1 MPITLQQ
8 AEGECV
14 TKTMK
19 CYNYPVGR
27 EEIIY
32 GKHAVEQALRA
43 GRVKRI
49 WALDNDPKKIRAGVL
64 GKAEKAGVHVDLVP
78 RRYLDDRM
86 GRANHQGIIA
96 KILPFDYT
104 DLEDM
109 LDGCKRPLLILDKLK
124 DPGNFGNI
132 IRTAA
137 AFGAGG
143 IIIPKD
149 QAVGVTPTVEKAASG
164 MIALI
169 PIARVANL
177 AMAFDKL
184 KDEGY
189 WIYGTEPES
198 GSNIETFDLNG
209 KIAIALGGEAKGLSR
224 LLYKKCDGHLRIPMA
239 PGVESLNVA
248 SAAAICLYEIA
259 RRNRWSYENNA
270 SDDIEQ

>member
-1 MPITLQQ
+1 
-8 AEGECV
+8 
-14 TKTMK
+14 
-19 CYNYPVGR
+19 VGR

-32 GKHAVEQALRA
+32 GKHSVEQALRA

-49 WALDNDPKKIRAGVL
+49 WALDNDPKNIRAAIL
-64 GKAEKAGVHVDLVP
+64 QKAGESGVQVDLVP

-96 KILPFDYT
+96 KIMPFDYAEL
-104 DLEDM
+104 DDM
-109 LDGCKRPLLILDKLK
+109 LDGNEQPVLVLDKLK

-137 AFGAGG
+137 AFGCGG

-149 QAVGVTPTVEKAASG
+149 QAVGVTATVEKAASG
-164 MIALI
+164 MINLV

-184 KDEGY
+184 KDAGY
-189 WIYGTEPES
+189 WIYGTEPDAGE
-198 GSNIETFDLNG
+198 NIETFDLSG
-209 KIAIALGGEAKGLSR
+209 KIAIALGAEAKGLSR
-224 LLYKKCDGHLRIPMA
+224 LLVQKCDGNLRIPMA

-259 RRNRWSYENNA
+259 KSKSWGYENNA
-270 SDDIEQ
+270 DDDIE

>member
-1 MPITLQQ
+1 MR
-8 AEGECV
+8 
-14 TKTMK
+14 
-19 CYNYPVGR
+19 CYNYRVGR

-32 GKHAVEQALRA
+32 GKHAIEQALRA

-49 WALDNDPKKIRAGVL
+49 WALDNDPKKIRAAIL
-64 GKAEKAGVHVDLVP
+64 SKAEEAGVRIDLVP

-104 DLEDM
+104 DVENM
-109 LDGCKRPLLILDKLK
+109 LGGNERPLLILDKLK
-124 DPGNFGNI
+124 DPGNFGKI
-132 IRTAA
+132 ISTAA

-164 MIALI
+164 MIAHV

-177 AMAFDKL
+177 AMVFDKL
-184 KDEGY
+184 KGAGY
-189 WIYGTEPES
+189 WIYGTDPGTGES
-198 GSNIETFDLNG
+198 IETYDLSG
-209 KIAIALGGEAKGLSR
+209 KIAIALGAEAKGLSR

-248 SAAAICLYEIA
+248 SVAAICLYEIA
-259 RRNRWSYENNA
+259 KQNSWGYENNA
-270 SDDIEQ
+270 GDDVE